1 MACCDRH
8 RSAINLRRCIMSA
21 MAKTRLPSSRRL
33 HAQQTLPPLQFNFP
47 LPYGA
52 ILQSAGPDTVGG
64 VQFVVYSR
72 SATAMRV
79 LLYDSVDAPE
89 PSEVIALDPEQDRWG
104 DIWSIFV
111 PGIGHGQLYHFQADG
126 PFDPERGQRFDG
138 SARLI
143 DPYSKAL
150 AGHYLPGSDG
160 IVRPPKSVVV
170 DESFDWQG
178 DRHLRRGL
186 ADTVIYEMHVR
197 GFTQSPTSGAKHPG
211 TYLGVIEKI
220 PYLQSLGV
228 TAVELMPVHE
238 FPTEA
243 ADGVRGE
250 RSNYWGYD
258 PMAFFAPHR
267 GYAAGS
273 EPGCQVRE
281 FKEMVRALH
290 AAGIEVIL
298 DVVFNHT
305 AEGNELGPT
314 FSFKGLENRVYYML
328 GDGGSSYRN
337 YSGCGNTINGNHPIV
352 RELIFLCLR
361 HWVHN
366 YHVDGFRFD
375 LASILSRDRN
385 GDIVANPPIV
395 EVITED
401 PMLADTKIIAEAW
414 DAAGAYQ
421 VGSFASLRWAEWNG
435 HYRDDVRRY
444 WRGDY
449 AQTGHLAT
457 RLAGSSDLYG
467 DNGRQPYH
475 SINFITS
482 HDGFTMNDLVSFREK
497 HNEANG
503 EGNRDGDNN
512 NFSDN
517 YGVEGSTRQV
527 AINRFRARQIR
538 NLLATLLLSQGVPML
553 VAGDEC
559 RRTQKGN
566 NNAYCQDNTLS
577 WFDWSLVDEHAELV
591 RFVRQLISFRL
602 GNPTLRRRNFL
613 RGGSSAAGVLP
624 DVEWFSPEGSHVDWY
639 AADAS
644 LVCFF
649 GAPDQQRLLIED
661 DPSAGGTEGKPQ
673 HVLLFSHAGSEPRT
687 FQFPVPEAL
696 RSLPWRS
703 FIDTAAAPPNDI
715 ASCPG
720 KLIDV
725 TQPLDL
731 TDHSLLCLVAD
742 ARPAVRRRIGQSRP

>member
-1 MACCDRH
+1 MTPRKPSVAPAR
-8 RSAINLRRCIMSA
+8 RSHASRP
-21 MAKTRLPSSRRL
+21 LPD
-33 HAQQTLPPLQFNFP
+33 LQFSHP

-52 ILQSAGPDTVGG
+52 VLHPSALQREQG

-79 LLYDSVDAPE
+79 LLYDHVTDPE
-89 PSEVIALDPEQDRWG
+89 PAEVIQLDASKDRWG

-111 PGIGHGQLYHFQADG
+111 PGLGPGQLYHFQADG
-126 PFDPERGQRFDG
+126 PFNPEQGQRFDG
-138 SARLI
+138 QARLI
-143 DPYSKAL
+143 DPYSRAL
-150 AGHYLPGSDG
+150 AGEFLSSTDG
-160 IVRPPKSVVV
+160 ILRPPKCVVV

-197 GFTQSPTSGAKHPG
+197 GFTNSPSSGVAHPG

-220 PYLQSLGV
+220 PYLKSLGV

-238 FPTEA
+238 FLSDPLP
-243 ADGVRGE
+243 GLPQGRK
-250 RSNYWGYD
+250 NYWGYD
-258 PMAFFAPHR
+258 PLAFFAPHR

-305 AEGNELGPT
+305 AEGNEIGPT
-314 FSFKGLENRVYYML
+314 LSFKGLENRVYYML
-328 GDGGSSYRN
+328 GEGGRYRN

-366 YHVDGFRFD
+366 YHIDGFRFD

-385 GDIVANPPIV
+385 GDMLPNPPIV

-401 PMLADTKIIAEAW
+401 PLLADTKIIAEAW

-435 HYRDDVRRY
+435 RYRDDVRRF

-449 AQTGHLAT
+449 GQTGHLAT
-457 RLAGSSDLYG
+457 RVAGSSDLYG
-467 DNGRQPYH
+467 DDGRQPYH
-475 SINFITS
+475 SINFVTS
-482 HDGFTMNDLVSFREK
+482 HDGFPLHDLVSYRDK

-503 EGNRDGDNN
+503 EGNRDGDNSN
-512 NFSDN
+512 YSDN
-517 YGVEGSTRQV
+517 HGFEGPTKRSDVV
-527 AINRFRARQIR
+527 ALRERQIR
-538 NLLATLLLSQGVPML
+538 NMLATLLLSQGVPMVL
-553 VAGDEC
+553 SGDEC
-559 RRTQKGN
+559 FRTQGGN
-566 NNAYCQDNTLS
+566 NNAYCQDNATS
-577 WFDWSLVDEHAELV
+577 WFDWTLVERHPELSGFVAELI
-591 RFVRQLISFRL
+591 RFRL
-602 GNPTLRRRNFL
+602 NNPTLRRRSFL
-613 RGGSSAAGVLP
+613 VGGSSADGHLP
-624 DVEWFSPEGSHVDWY
+624 DVEWFAPSGEPIDWNADEG
-639 AADAS
+639 S

-649 GAPDQQRLLIED
+649 SAPTPERLLEEGD
-661 DPSAGGTEGKPQ
+661 ASAGGIHGTPR
-673 HVLLFSHAGSEPRT
+673 HVLLLLHAGSLPRT
-687 FQFPVPEAL
+687 F
-696 RSLPWRS
+696 SLPRHPAVRGLPWKAFVHTGRP
-703 FIDTAAAPPNDI
+703 APEDVHPEGTG
-715 ASCPG
+715 P
-720 KLIDV
+720 LIDV
-725 TQPLDL
+725 EGPLEVPER
-731 TDHSLLCLVAD
+731 SLVCLVAD
-742 ARPAVRRRIGQSRP
+742 AGSPPARRIAFSDDLPLSSVE

>member
-1 MACCDRH
+1 MTH
-8 RSAINLRRCIMSA
+8 RRPATVPRGGRA
-21 MAKTRLPSSRRL
+21 A
-33 HAQQTLPPLQFNFP
+33 LPPLQFNYP

-52 ILQSAGPDTVGG
+52 VLHSSASPRDQG
-64 VQFVVYSR
+64 VQFVIYSR

-79 LLYDSVDAPE
+79 LLYDRVDDPDPA
-89 PSEVIALDPEQDRWG
+89 EVIHFNAEEDRWG
-104 DIWSIFV
+104 DIWSVFV
-111 PGIGHGQLYHFQADG
+111 PGLAHGQLYHFQADG

-138 SARLI
+138 RARLI
-143 DPYSKAL
+143 DPYAKAL
-150 AGHYLPGSDG
+150 AGGFLPGGDG
-160 IVRPPKSVVV
+160 IVRPPKCVVV
-170 DESFDWQG
+170 DDAFDWQG

-186 ADTVIYEMHVR
+186 ADTVIYELHVR
-197 GFTQSPTSGAKHPG
+197 GFTADPSSGVASPGS
-211 TYLGVIEKI
+211 YLGVIEKI
-220 PYLQSLGV
+220 PYLKSLGV

-238 FPTEA
+238 FPTEGP
-243 ADGVRGE
+243 DGVRGE
-250 RSNYWGYD
+250 RANYWGYD

-267 GYAAGS
+267 GYAAGT

-328 GDGGSSYRN
+328 SDGGAYYRN

-366 YHVDGFRFD
+366 YHIDGFRFD

-385 GDIVANPPIV
+385 GDILPNPPIV

-435 HYRDDVRRY
+435 RYRDDVRRY
-444 WRGDY
+444 WRGDF

-457 RLAGSSDLYG
+457 RLAGSSDLYS
-467 DNGRQPYH
+467 NGNRQPYH
-475 SINFITS
+475 SINFVTS
-482 HDGFTMNDLVSFREK
+482 HDGFTMNDLVTYREK

-517 YGVEGSTRQV
+517 YGVEGPTR
-527 AINRFRARQIR
+527 RAEVEEIRGRQIR
-538 NLLATLLLSQGVPML
+538 NMLATLLLSQGVPML
-553 VAGDEC
+553 LAGDEC
-559 RRTQKGN
+559 RRTQRGN
-566 NNAYCQDNTLS
+566 NNAYCQDNDVS
-577 WFDWSLVDEHAELV
+577 WFDWRLVEEHGDLVRFVAELV
-591 RFVRQLISFRL
+591 RVRLD
-602 GNPTLRRRNFL
+602 NPTLRRRSFL
-613 RGGSSAAGVLP
+613 TGGASVDDALA
-624 DVEWFSPEGSHVDWY
+624 DVEWFSPEGTHVDWY
-639 AADAS
+639 TADAS
-644 LVCFF
+644 LVCCF
-649 GAPDQQRLLIED
+649 GAPSEERLARED
-661 DPSAGGTEGKPQ
+661 DDAAGGRTGTPR
-673 HVLLFSHAGSEPRT
+673 HVLIFAHAGSLPRA
-687 FQFPVPEAL
+687 FFVP
-696 RSLPWRS
+696 RSQAVRSRRWRL
-703 FIDTAAAPPNDI
+703 FIHTGRPAPHDI
-715 ASCPG
+715 HPDG
-720 KLIDV
+720 LGPLIDIEK
-725 TQPLDL
+725 PLEL
-731 TDHSLLCLVAD
+731 PARGLVCLVAE
-742 ARPAVRRRIGQSRP
+742 AESVGAA